1 MAPNSGFP
9 PFRKR
14 SSALTEVR
22 DLRSKPKPVVFFA
35 EDASDWL
42 HIGPLADHLET
53 LGCSV
58 LRLTADPDDSIIT
71 TKGGIHIGGTLA
83 ATQLFLRLPPCVVVM
98 TMTDLGT
105 YHLKRSVHDVHYVY
119 VFHSLLS
126 THRAYRPN
134 AFDSYDSILCATP
147 YHVAELEKAAV
158 IRDIRPQVLHNTGY
172 CRLDSLISS
181 APTVP
186 NEQGRPPKVLLA
198 PTWGPS
204 SLIEFGIDQIIRNL
218 LDSSIQVVLR
228 LHPMSLRH
236 HNDIYHQFFESF
248 GDHPLFKLDN
258 SFSSSATLL
267 ESDLIVSDWS
277 GAAHDFALG
286 LLRPAIFMDTPQKA
300 HNDIYPQLNIECYE
314 DVVREELGALVSL
327 HQADSLPD
335 VVNSLL
341 DDRIEWQQRLKLL
354 RSQVLFN
361 PGEAI
366 TVAAMQILDL
376 IT

>member
-1 MAPNSGFP
+1 MAPNSRFP
-9 PFRKR
+9 PFRRR
-14 SSALTEVR
+14 SSVLTEVR
-22 DLRSKPKPVVFFA
+22 NLRSKAKSVVFFA

-42 HIGPLADHLET
+42 HIGPLSDHLET

-58 LRLTADPDDSIIT
+58 LRLTADPDDSVIT
-71 TKGGIHIGGTLA
+71 AKGGMYIGGTLA

-98 TMTDLGT
+98 TMTDLDT

-126 THRAYRPN
+126 THRAYRAN

-147 YHVAELEKAAV
+147 YHLAELQKAAV
-158 IRDIRPQVLHNTGY
+158 IRDMRHQVLYNTGY

-186 NEQGRPPKVLLA
+186 SDHGGPPKVLLA

-228 LHPMSLRH
+228 FHPMSLRH
-236 HNDIYHQFFESF
+236 HNDIRHQFSELF
-248 GDHPLFKLDN
+248 GDHPLFTLDN

-300 HNDIYPQLNIECYE
+300 HNNTYPQLDIECYE

-354 RSQVLFN
+354 RNQVLFN

-366 TVAAMQILDL
+366 NVAAMQILDL
-376 IT
+376 VT

>member
-1 MAPNSGFP
+1 
-9 PFRKR
+9 
-14 SSALTEVR
+14 
-22 DLRSKPKPVVFFA
+22 
-35 EDASDWL
+35 
-42 HIGPLADHLET
+42 
-53 LGCSV
+53 
-58 LRLTADPDDSIIT
+58 
-71 TKGGIHIGGTLA
+71 
-83 ATQLFLRLPPCVVVM
+83 
-98 TMTDLGT
+98 
-105 YHLKRSVHDVHYVY
+105 
-119 VFHSLLS
+119 
-126 THRAYRPN
+126 
-134 AFDSYDSILCATP
+134 
-147 YHVAELEKAAV
+147 
-158 IRDIRPQVLHNTGY
+158 
-172 CRLDSLISS
+172 
-181 APTVP
+181 
-186 NEQGRPPKVLLA
+186 
-198 PTWGPS
+198 
-204 SLIEFGIDQIIRNL
+204 
-218 LDSSIQVVLR
+218 
-228 LHPMSLRH
+228 MSLRH

>member
-1 MAPNSGFP
+1 MAPNSRFP
-9 PFRKR
+9 PFRR
-14 SSALTEVR
+14 RPSVLTEVR
-22 DLRSKPKPVVFFA
+22 DLRSKAKSVVFFA

-42 HIGPLADHLET
+42 HIGPLSDHLET

-58 LRLTADPDDSIIT
+58 LRLTADPDDSVIT
-71 TKGGIHIGGTLA
+71 AKGGMYIGGTLA

-98 TMTDLGT
+98 TMTDLDT

-126 THRAYRPN
+126 THRAYRAN

-147 YHVAELEKAAV
+147 YHLAELQKAAV
-158 IRDIRPQVLHNTGY
+158 IRDMRHQVLYNTGY

-186 NEQGRPPKVLLA
+186 SNHGGPPKVLLA

-228 LHPMSLRH
+228 FHPMSLRH
-236 HNDIYHQFFESF
+236 HNDIRHQFSELF
-248 GDHPLFKLDN
+248 GDHPLFTLDN

-300 HNDIYPQLNIECYE
+300 HNNTYPQLDIECYE

-354 RSQVLFN
+354 RNQVLFN

-366 TVAAMQILDL
+366 NVAAMQILDL
-376 IT
+376 VT